1 MTMTKTTPP
10 TTRERLH
17 ALLHELN
24 FKGMARVLDTE
35 LDRAERNAVPGAELV
50 QRLLTE
56 QASHQ
61 RERALVN
68 RVARAHLPWQW
79 TIDTFPFKQQPGVNQ
94 AQILALAGLD
104 FVRRA
109 ENLVLIGGTGTGKTG
124 IAMGLLLP
132 KPA

>member
-1 MTMTKTTPP
+1 MTRTTPP

-24 FKGMARVLDTE
+24 FKGMARVLDAE
-35 LDRAERNAVPGAELV
+35 LDRAERDGVPALELV
-50 QRLLTE
+50 QRLLAE
-56 QASHQ
+56 QAAFQ

-68 RVARAHLPWQW
+68 RVARARLPWQW
-79 TIDTFPFKQQPGVNQ
+79 TIDTFPFKQQPGVNK

-109 ENLVLIGGTGTGKTG
+109 ENLVLIGGTEYAT
-124 IAMGLLLP
+124 
-132 KPA
+132 